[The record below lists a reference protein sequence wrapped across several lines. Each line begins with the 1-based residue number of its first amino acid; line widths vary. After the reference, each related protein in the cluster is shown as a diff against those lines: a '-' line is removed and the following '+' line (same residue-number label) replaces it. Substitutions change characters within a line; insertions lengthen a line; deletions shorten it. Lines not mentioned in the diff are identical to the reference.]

1 MPRQKAKALP
11 RPEPEMWTVQGDI
24 VQETEDA
31 ILLQVNGADYWLPKS
46 QIEYEGQR
54 DDTEV
59 KVTLPDWLAE
69 DKGLSDG
76 EGVTADAP
84 AASQETPET
93 CTFCGVVLG
102 EDDETN
108 TLHLELTPA
117 GEEAPFSIRIDRARI
132 VGRQPDED
140 GRESVTLP
148 RAYALEL
155 ELVQPNSEPAAQ
167 DKHFLESET
176 ITVVQELTQAEK
188 AAYADEM
195 ARLDDQIETLEDE
208 RDKENKA
215 KKKQIDA
222 LEEERRQLSK
232 LVREGKETR
241 EIYCDKCA
249 DYDTGE
255 IVWTD
260 AHPPY
265 AEVQRRAMT
274 AEERQLPLLKSPVP
288 SHEEQPA
295 AADPAL
301 EDAEDAP
308 TEGEA
313 SVCDDEAQAPSTA
326 EENDAPAET
335 VGQDATQAPTEAEAD
350 TKKKSRRNKAA

>member
-54 DDTEV
+54 DDTDV

-195 ARLDDQIETLEDE
+195 ARLDDEIETLEDE

-222 LEEERRQLSK
+222 LEAAEKALLKEEVYSEELESQLQDADGEYNANWAVQAISDVARLVGVYEQCSETGDGIGAAVIEAVQGLLAEKQKAEAESVRLTKMVDWLANQLDCPPEFTNCAVDCAECRIEAARRA
-232 LVREGKETR
+232 VAAGEGK
-241 EIYCDKCA
+241 
-249 DYDTGE
+249 
-255 IVWTD
+255 
-260 AHPPY
+260 
-265 AEVQRRAMT
+265 
-274 AEERQLPLLKSPVP
+274 
-288 SHEEQPA
+288 
-295 AADPAL
+295 
-301 EDAEDAP
+301 
-308 TEGEA
+308 
-313 SVCDDEAQAPSTA
+313 
-326 EENDAPAET
+326 
-335 VGQDATQAPTEAEAD
+335 
-350 TKKKSRRNKAA
+350 

>member
-1 MPRQKAKALP
+1 MASRKTKAKALP

-31 ILLQVNGADYWLPKS
+31 ILLQVNGAEYWLPKS
-46 QIEYEGQR
+46 QIEYDGQR
-54 DDTEV
+54 DDTGV

-76 EGVTADAP
+76 EGVTETEP
-84 AASQETPET
+84 AAPQPTAPDT

-102 EDDETN
+102 EDEETN

-117 GEEAPFSIRIDRARI
+117 GEDAPFSIRVDRARI

-140 GRESVTLP
+140 GRESITIP

-155 ELVQPNSEPAAQ
+155 ELVQPDGEPAAQQGDAGQ
-167 DKHFLESET
+167 DKHFLKSET
-176 ITVVQELTQAEK
+176 ITVVQVLSQAEK
-188 AAYADEM
+188 AKYADEM
-195 ARLDDQIETLEDE
+195 ARLDDEIETLEDE

-232 LVREGKETR
+232 VVREGKETR

-249 DYDTGE
+249 DYNTGE

-288 SHEEQPA
+288 GHGEQPA
-295 AADPAL
+295 ADIDPAL
-301 EDAEDAP
+301 EDAEAVP
-308 TEGEA
+308 EEGEA
-313 SVCDDEAQAPSTA
+313 PADAPETH
-326 EENDAPAET
+326 EGEKQDAPAE
-335 VGQDATQAPTEAEAD
+335 DAA
-350 TKKKSRRNKAA
+350 

>member
-1 MPRQKAKALP
+1 MPRKKAKALP

-31 ILLQVNGADYWLPKS
+31 ILLQVNGADYWLSKS
-46 QIEYEGQR
+46 QIEYDGKR
-54 DDTEV
+54 DDTGV
-59 KVTLPDWLAE
+59 KVMLPDWLAE

-76 EGVTADAP
+76 EGVTEAEPAAQQAP
-84 AASQETPET
+84 APET

-117 GEEAPFSIRIDRARI
+117 GEDAPFSIRVDRARI

-140 GRESVTLP
+140 GRESVTIP

-155 ELVQPNSEPAAQ
+155 ELVQPDGEPAAQQGDAGQ

-176 ITVVQELTQAEK
+176 ITVVQVLSQAEK
-188 AAYADEM
+188 AEYADEM
-195 ARLDDQIETLEDE
+195 ARLDDEIETLEDE

-232 LVREGKETR
+232 VVREGKETR

-249 DYDTGE
+249 DYNTGE

-288 SHEEQPA
+288 GHGEPPA
-295 AADPAL
+295 DVPEAH
-301 EDAEDAP
+301 
-308 TEGEA
+308 EGEK
-313 SVCDDEAQAPSTA
+313 Q
-326 EENDAPAET
+326 DAPAE
-335 VGQDATQAPTEAEAD
+335 DAA
-350 TKKKSRRNKAA
+350 